1 MAFAV
6 ADAGARD
13 VGFDDERGYGAGVIR
28 ASRSARG
35 RKVRSRVLLPA
46 WLRTSG
52 NAPRR
57 RFARAERPCHPASV
71 STSADFEAAQARV
84 KTLTSTPSPDELL
97 ELYALFKQSTKGDV
111 TGSRPGML
119 DFKGRAKFDAW
130 EKKKGLGRDAAQK
143 AYVELVSELE
153 ARYGKA

>member
-1 MAFAV
+1 MGSL
-6 ADAGARD
+6 DGDPR
-13 VGFDDERGYGAGVIR
+13 R
-28 ASRSARG
+28 AH
-35 RKVRSRVLLPA
+35 
-46 WLRTSG
+46 
-52 NAPRR
+52 R
-57 RFARAERPCHPASV
+57 RFARAEPPCHPASV

-130 EKKKGLGRDAAQK
+130 EKKKGLARDAAQK
-143 AYVELVSELE
+143 AYVELVSKLE
-153 ARYGKA
+153 ARYGKS